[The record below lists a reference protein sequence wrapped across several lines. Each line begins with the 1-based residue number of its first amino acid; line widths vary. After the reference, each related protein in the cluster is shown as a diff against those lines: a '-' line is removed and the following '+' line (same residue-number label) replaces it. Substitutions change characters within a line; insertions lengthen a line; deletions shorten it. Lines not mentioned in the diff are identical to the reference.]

1 MPENNNPSAPIEVEY
16 AVPTLPLPTHG
27 LYLIT
32 SDNLSAEA
40 LPPAVDAAI
49 QGGAVLVQYRNKRL
63 PAAAKLAQ
71 GQCLRKLCRER
82 NVPFIV
88 NDDVAL
94 AAELEADGV
103 HLGKDDAGIV
113 EARRVL
119 GNGAIIGVSCYNSL
133 DLAHQ
138 AAALGADY
146 VAFGRFFPS
155 STKPLASPAEVETL
169 RLAKAALNIPLV
181 AIGGITP
188 ANGAA
193 LLAGGA
199 DFLAV
204 VEGVFGQADPELAA
218 KAYGRLWDGVKSALT
233 NADFV
238 VV

>member
-1 MPENNNPSAPIEVEY
+1 MAETNNPSAPTDVGY
-16 AVPTLPLPTHG
+16 AQPTLPLPTHG
-27 LYLIT
+27 LYVLT
-32 SDNLSAEA
+32 SDNLSAAA

-63 PAAAKLAQ
+63 PAAAKLAL

-94 AAELEADGV
+94 ATELDADGV

-119 GNGAIIGVSCYNSL
+119 GNDAIIGVSCYNSL
-133 DLAHQ
+133 DLARQ
-138 AAALGADY
+138 AAAMGADY

-155 STKPLASPAEVETL
+155 STKPLASPAAVETL
-169 RLAKAALNIPLV
+169 QRARAELSIPLV

-204 VEGVFGQADPELAA
+204 IEGVFGQTEPEVAA
-218 KAYGRLWDGVKSALT
+218 KAYAALWEARR
-233 NADFV
+233 
-238 VV
+238 